1 LANLTVST
9 ASYKLQCGSE
19 TALVWILGWL
29 IFSLVLNGTA
39 WATGY
44 DDAQKCIQESRQG
57 NFDIA
62 IVDCTRAIGSG
73 QLSDTDRAIT
83 FNNRGNTYF
92 GKRDYAHAIQDYD
105 QAIRIKPNYPEA
117 FNNRGYAY
125 YHQQDYDRAIQNYDQ
140 AIKLNPNYAKAFNNR
155 GGAYVDK
162 RQYERALADYEA
174 AAKIDPKV
182 ARYKSMGFTLFYLGR
197 TEKSAEA
204 MAQAIHAAPQDM
216 YAIVW
221 RYLTRAKNG
230 DLQSASVELGNHAA
244 KLKERKWPMAV
255 IDFYLGKS
263 GEKTVY
269 ESANYPDPKTKN
281 EQLCEANFYVAEAK
295 LLGGNSK
302 DAVSLLRGA
311 RKDCPATSVESHGAS
326 LELRRLGQR

>member
-1 LANLTVST
+1 LVNLTVST
-9 ASYKLQCGSE
+9 ANYKLQCGPE
-19 TALVWILGWL
+19 TAPVWILDAL
-29 IFSLVLNGTA
+29 IFGLVLNGTA

-62 IVDCTRAIGSG
+62 IVDCIRAIGSG
-73 QLSDTDRAIT
+73 QLSDADRAIT

-92 GKRDYAHAIQDYD
+92 GKRDYVHAIQDYD
-105 QAIRIKPNYPEA
+105 QAIRIKPNYPE
-117 FNNRGYAY
+117 
-125 YHQQDYDRAIQNYDQ
+125 
-140 AIKLNPNYAKAFNNR
+140 AFNNR

-197 TEKSAEA
+197 MEKSAEA

-230 DLQSASVELGNHAA
+230 DFQSASVELGNHAA

-263 GEKTVY
+263 GEKTVH

-302 DAVSLLRGA
+302 DAVSLLRAA